1 MIPARHTNPFGDAE
15 YGNKNHRHLDS
26 RAVWLGENVVESDWA
41 VFRAPVAEPGYCR
54 PLTSVFPTFAS
65 GPFLTAV

>member
-1 MIPARHTNPFGDAE
+1 MEIKTTDIWTQGLFG
-15 YGNKNHRHLDS
+15 
-26 RAVWLGENVVESDWA
+26 LGRLENVVESDWA

-65 GPFLTAV
+65 GPFLTAI